1 MTLMEGVINTLTEL
15 NGWSTAF
22 RMFLAVLFGGL
33 IGIERGRHGRAAGLR
48 THILVCLGATTSSLV
63 GLYAVR
69 VLGIT
74 CDPLRVGAQVVSGIG
89 FLGVGTIV
97 VNRSNKVTGLT
108 TAAGLWA
115 SACVGLA
122 LGIGFYLAA
131 FFAFLIIFITM
142 AVFIYLEKSVKPCS
156 TYNHYVELSSVS
168 CLNSLYGAVLPY
180 ATAVQIVAAKS
191 GISSNVGLE
200 ISTDNEEKYRSVINI
215 TSAAQSVEISVPL
228 L

>member
-1 MTLMEGVINTLTEL
+1 MERIIETLTSL

-22 RMFLAVLFGGL
+22 RLLLAVLFGGL
-33 IGIERGRHGRAAGLR
+33 IGLERGRHGRAAGLR

-63 GLYAVR
+63 GLYAVT

-97 VNRSNKVTGLT
+97 VNKSNKVTGLT

-122 LGIGFYLAA
+122 MGIGFYEVAVIS
-131 FFAFLIIFITM
+131 FLVILLTM
-142 AVFIYLEKSVKPCS
+142 AIFIYLEKSVKTCVTFS
-156 TYNHYVELSSVS
+156 HYVEISNLST
-168 CLNSLYGAVLPY
+168 LNKLYNEVLPY
-180 ATAVQIVAAKS
+180 VKEAHIVSAKS
-191 GISSNVGLE
+191 GLAGLVGLE
-200 ISTDNEEKYRSVINI
+200 LTTDSSDNYQKIVEI
-215 TSAAQSVEISVPL
+215 TSVTENVEISVPVL
-228 L
+228 T